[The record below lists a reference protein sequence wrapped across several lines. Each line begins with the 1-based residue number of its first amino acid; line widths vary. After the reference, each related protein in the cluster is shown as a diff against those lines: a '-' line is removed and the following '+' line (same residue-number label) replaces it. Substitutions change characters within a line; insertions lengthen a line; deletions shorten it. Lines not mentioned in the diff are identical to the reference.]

1 MHPILFHY
9 FSVKIPLVEFPILKT
24 VFVLFLFCIP
34 QNICE
39 GIAKVN
45 NPDLFPLC
53 RTDFVLM
60 GSTIVADAPAYS
72 EILFFKVDILP
83 CQTCYLSKSET
94 CKVCYLNRKNRIPT
108 SFSKLFSFRYISKES
123 GLTLSLSV
131 AVSSANKSV
140 SSFLCLI
147 TTYCIGLKVI
157 NCFGNTANRND
168 CCNTAENDLT

>member
-1 MHPILFHY
+1 MIILVMHPILFHY

-60 GSTIVADAPAYS
+60 GSTIVANAPAYS

-94 CKVCYLNRKNRIPT
+94 CKVCYLNRKNRIPP
-108 SFSKLFSFRYISKES
+108 SFSKLLNQFPVHFKGKRFNLVSVCGCFIRKQICFFLFMPHHHILHWIEGNKLFRKYRKPE
-123 GLTLSLSV
+123 
-131 AVSSANKSV
+131 
-140 SSFLCLI
+140 
-147 TTYCIGLKVI
+147 
-157 NCFGNTANRND
+157 
-168 CCNTAENDLT
+168 

>member
-83 CQTCYLSKSET
+83 CQTCYLSKS
-94 CKVCYLNRKNRIPT
+94 CLLYT
-108 SFSKLFSFRYISKES
+108 SPSPR
-123 GLTLSLSV
+123 
-131 AVSSANKSV
+131 
-140 SSFLCLI
+140 
-147 TTYCIGLKVI
+147 
-157 NCFGNTANRND
+157 D
-168 CCNTAENDLT
+168 